1 MGSHSQLSLG
11 PAPLP
16 RAEHGVKTAK
26 ASLRK
31 ADVGHGDM
39 GEVVALARKLSHLNL
54 DEFAHACGKDPR
66 QIARWEAATERP
78 QIEAVWAVMDLRPF
92 VLEAMAAL
100 ASCRVETETVIRIR
114 RTA

>member
-1 MGSHSQLSLG
+1 MGSHSQLTLG
-11 PAPLP
+11 PAPLLRP
-16 RAEHGVKTAK
+16 EQGAKTAK

-31 ADVGHGDM
+31 AEVGHADM

-66 QIARWEAATERP
+66 QIARWEAGTERP
-78 QIEAVWAVMDLRPF
+78 QIEAVWAVGEFKPF